1 MLSYIVI
8 GICILLLL
16 LVIYVSAK
24 PIGMGIEAR
33 RNIKNDIEDE
43 EEIDHLDT
51 KEESTSLS
59 EELIKAN
66 KLKNEGMLTEDE
78 YRKAKQ
84 KILS

>member
-33 RNIKNDIEDE
+33 RNIKNDIENE

-59 EELIKAN
+59 EELIKLN